1 MDKVKITSEEIAQV
15 SVTPPTPVPPPQEDQ
30 SKTRLIPIWLRA
42 VSSLLVLFP
51 PLLYIVTL
59 AVLPSMRKRP
69 LPLKHAWAV
78 HLCCLL
84 VASGIFWLVVGLA
97 IGLTGA
103 EPPAIDQSAALA
115 ISQFPTVP
123 AVSDLS
129 AKEIAQQLR
138 PLVLV
143 VHSQPPRFRF
153 PRNPL
158 FPTRV
163 GAAVVIHAD
172 ADGCLAVTSRHV
184 VQPSAKRARLGQAV
198 VVANENGTWVPGR
211 LVGRHNELDLA
222 LISFAGTPTTNKF
235 SQPIRTFSSIDLGDD
250 IFAIG
255 HPEGLEFS
263 ISTGIIS
270 QKRGNDLLQ
279 VSAPVSPGSSG
290 GPVYDRHG
298 VLLGIVQSVIDK
310 EVSPNAENLNFAVRA
325 DALLDM
331 TAWVLD
337 ETGERAMHAL
347 RRAAGERAAR
357 QQDPLQPQESEE

>member
-1 MDKVKITSEEIAQV
+1 MDKVKITSKEIARV
-15 SVTPPTPVPPPQEDQ
+15 SVVTPTPVSPQEDQ
-30 SKTRLIPIWLRA
+30 TKTRLIPIWLRIL
-42 VSSLLVLFP
+42 SSLLVLLP

-59 AVLPSMRKRP
+59 AVLLSMRKRP

-84 VASGIFWLVVGLA
+84 VTSGILSLTVGLA
-97 IGLTGA
+97 IGLTGP
-103 EPPAIDQSAALA
+103 EPPNIDQSTALA

-123 AVSDLS
+123 AVSELS
-129 AKEIAQQLR
+129 AKEIAKQLR

-153 PRNPL
+153 LRNPL

-163 GAAVVIHAD
+163 GAAAVIYAD

-222 LISFAGTPTTNKF
+222 LISFAGAPTTNKF
-235 SQPIRTFSSIDLGDD
+235 SQPIRPFSSIDLGDD
-250 IFAIG
+250 IFTIG

-279 VSAPVSPGSSG
+279 VSAPASPGSSG
-290 GPVYDRHG
+290 GPVYDRRG
-298 VLLGIVQSVIDK
+298 LLLGIVQGVIDK
-310 EVSPNAENLNFAVRA
+310 EVSPNAENLSFAVRA

-337 ETGERAMHAL
+337 ETSERAMHAL
-347 RRAAGERAAR
+347 VRAGGKRSEKPEE
-357 QQDPLQPQESEE
+357 PLQPQSAEE

>member
-1 MDKVKITSEEIAQV
+1 MDKVKITSEDIAQV
-15 SVTPPTPVPPPQEDQ
+15 SIPACSPVPAEEDQ
-30 SKTRLIPIWLRA
+30 TKPRLIPIWLRV
-42 VSSLLVLFP
+42 VSCLLVLCP

-84 VASGIFWLVVGLA
+84 VASGILWLVAGLA
-97 IGLTGA
+97 IALTGP
-103 EPPAIDQSAALA
+103 EPTVPNQSASLT

-123 AVSDLS
+123 AVSELS
-129 AKEIAQQLR
+129 ARDIARQLR

-143 VHSQPPRFRF
+143 VHAQHPRFPF
-153 PRNPL
+153 SRNPL

-163 GAAVVIHAD
+163 GAAAVVHAD
-172 ADGCLAVTSRHV
+172 AEGCLAVTSRHV
-184 VQPSAKRARLGQAV
+184 VQPSVKRARLGQAV
-198 VVANENGTWVPGR
+198 VVADERGSWVPGR
-211 LVGRHNELDLA
+211 LVGLHRELDLA
-222 LISFAGTPTTNKF
+222 LIAFTPATTTNRF
-235 SQPIRTFSSIDLGDD
+235 TQPIRAFSSIDLGDD

-270 QKRGNDLLQ
+270 QKRGDDLLQ

-331 TAWVLD
+331 SAWALD
-337 ETGERAMHAL
+337 EIGARAMHAL
-347 RRAAGERAAR
+347 ARTAGQSAEEHDA
-357 QQDPLQPQESEE
+357 PLQQQESEE

>member
-1 MDKVKITSEEIAQV
+1 MDKVKITSEDIAQV
-15 SVTPPTPVPPPQEDQ
+15 STPASVPLPPQQDPT
-30 SKTRLIPIWLRA
+30 KTRLIPIWLRI

-59 AVLPSMRKRP
+59 AVLPSMRRRP

-84 VASGIFWLVVGLA
+84 VASGILWLVVGLV
-97 IGLTGA
+97 IGLTQPGA
-103 EPPAIDQSAALA
+103 TAIDQSSGLA

-123 AVSDLS
+123 AVSELS

-153 PRNPL
+153 PRNPI
-158 FPTRV
+158 FPTSV
-163 GAAVVIHAD
+163 GAAAVIHAD
-172 ADGCLAVTSRHV
+172 ADGCLAVTSGHV
-184 VQPSAKRARLGQAV
+184 VQPSVTRARLGQAV
-198 VVANENGTWVPGR
+198 IVSDENGTWVPGR
-211 LVGRHNELDLA
+211 LVGRHRELDLA
-222 LISFAGTPTTNKF
+222 LIFFTSAVTTNEF
-235 SQPIRTFSSIDLGDD
+235 TQPIRTFASIDLGDD
-250 IFAIG
+250 VFAIG
-255 HPEGLEFS
+255 HPQGLEFS

-270 QKRGNDLLQ
+270 QKRGNELLQ

-337 ETGERAMHAL
+337 ETGEKAMNAL
-347 RRAAGERAAR
+347 ARAAGQRSQKPEE
-357 QQDPLQPQESEE
+357 PLQPQDSDE